1 MNNITIAAEMVAESV
16 TQMLADQA
24 LPITLSAI
32 EQMTRETLKAVG
44 NCVVQQIASAQLP
57 VHPDK
62 EIVCE
67 CGKNAL
73 YKRKRSAQFHTML
86 GTIRC
91 ERHYYLCPHCHT
103 GLCPLDK
110 QLGVGANQM
119 SALKSQLAAQVGVQL
134 PFDKGSQLFEKL
146 TLIPICDVAVGKA
159 TCQQGKQVT
168 TQETALHTEATN
180 TDNLRQVKRET
191 PRPTRLYGSLDATKI
206 NVRHQKNDVRWRD
219 LKVGAWFEATGKP
232 PQSPDGDWKI
242 VAHKIDYFADMTTAS
257 EFSSLVW
264 ATGFQRHAQLAR
276 ELIFIADG
284 AEWIWNIIA
293 NNFPNA
299 VQILDWF
306 HAVEHLLPVAQAVFN
321 TPDQQANWCKKMK
334 QWLWDGELTAFFNQ
348 FETLM
353 LTFCHDVIRKTHAY
367 FLNHRDRIRYAYF
380 RQQGYQIG
388 SGTIESAAKQIG
400 IMRMKVPGA
409 IWKESNAPLIAKA
422 RASFLSHTS
431 NWAAL
436 PHAV

>member
-1 MNNITIAAEMVAESV
+1 MDNITIVAEMVAQSV
-16 TQMLADQA
+16 TQILADQHTA
-24 LPITLSAI
+24 VTLTAI
-32 EQMTRETLKAVG
+32 EQTTRETLQAIG
-44 NCVVQQIASAQLP
+44 NQVVQQIASAQLP
-57 VHPDK
+57 VYPDK
-62 EIVCE
+62 ETACE
-67 CGKNAL
+67 CGKKAR

-91 ERHYYLCPHCHT
+91 ERYYYLCPHCRT
-103 GLCPLDK
+103 GHCPLDE
-110 QLGVGANQM
+110 QLGVRANQM
-119 SALKSQLAAQVGVQL
+119 SALKSKLAAHVGVQL
-134 PFDKGSQLFEKL
+134 PFDKGSQLFETL
-146 TLIPICDVAVGKA
+146 TLVPICDVTVGKA
-159 TCQQGKQVT
+159 TCQQGEQVT
-168 TQETALHTEATN
+168 SQETTLQTQATDSN
-180 TDNLRQVKRET
+180 NLRQVKRDT

-206 NVRHQKNDVRWRD
+206 NIRHPKNDVRWRD

-264 ATGFQRHAQLAR
+264 ATGFKRHAQLAR

-284 AEWIWNIIA
+284 AEWIWNIVA
-293 NNFPNA
+293 DNFPKA

-306 HAVEHLLPVAQAVFN
+306 HAVEHLLPVAQAVFR
-321 TPDQQANWCKKMK
+321 TSDEQDDWCKQMK
-334 QWLWDGELTAFFNQ
+334 QWLWDGELDVFFNQ
-348 FETLM
+348 FEAVQLK
-353 LTFCHDVIRKTHAY
+353 FNHDVVRKTHAY

-380 RQQGYQIG
+380 RKQGYQIG

-409 IWKESNAPLIAKA
+409 IWNESNAPRIAKA
-422 RASFLSHTS
+422 RASFLSHSS
-431 NWAAL
+431 NWASL